1 MHFPRVI
8 TTRHHW
14 WLVNN
19 VSGNGLVHSGT
30 KPQSQCRPRSML
42 PYSVATPQWVN
53 KSWKHPWICCTM
65 GLISDCYKIKGEEEP
80 IGVYHRENKSD
91 PQLKTHFSS
100 WNYILTSGHTQ
111 QYESW
116 QPTCTS
122 ILSIQF
128 YNPPLPMYVCKI
140 TIDGND
146 TPQVLNGPTLRC
158 NQHIEGASLGS
169 WPDKVYKMFSQNRAS
184 VH

>member
-65 GLISDCYKIKGEEEP
+65 GLISDCYKIKGEETP
-80 IGVYHRENKSD
+80 RGAYHVANKKD
-91 PQLKTHFSS
+91 PELQTQSPS
-100 WNYILTSGHTQ
+100 WNYWQVDTLNNMRVDNPHVPPFCQFNFTTLHCQCMSVKSQLT
-111 QYESW
+111 
-116 QPTCTS
+116 
-122 ILSIQF
+122 
-128 YNPPLPMYVCKI
+128 PLKYSM
-140 TIDGND
+140 GQHWG
-146 TPQVLNGPTLRC
+146 QV
-158 NQHIEGASLGS
+158 
-169 WPDKVYKMFSQNRAS
+169 
-184 VH
+184 